1 MTQGKTTVDEQGR
14 HRDAEIWEG
23 LDRALAFDRIVDQVR
38 RSSPSLF
45 PPEIT
50 CEKFILDDGSTLH
63 VYHHRALGEL
73 GRILLEYEGG
83 RTRTSCQVAGDASDP
98 GHAERDAL
106 FSPLVEEI
114 ARASGNRCI
123 QSKRIPCERC
133 GSTAAMLIFAPDAT
147 GPGCFDD
154 YARLM
159 YSEYSHSNS
168 PCLDHR
174 PHAGGRPRTGSPSR
188 YPQNLAGARSH
199 PAIHPGRVQSAP

>member
-1 MTQGKTTVDEQGR
+1 MGNDR
-14 HRDAEIWEG
+14 HQDAELWEG
-23 LDRALAFDRIVDQVR
+23 LDRALAFDRTVDQVR

-106 FSPLVEEI
+106 FRPLVEEI

-147 GPGCFDD
+147 GPGGFED
-154 YARLM
+154 YVRLM
-159 YSEYSHSNS
+159 YRNTPIAMAMSGSSAPLWEVAPNRIAQPISSKS
-168 PCLDHR
+168 
-174 PHAGGRPRTGSPSR
+174 GR
-188 YPQNLAGARSH
+188 ARSH